1 MANFRSKDK
10 DGNVINPNAS
20 TKGVD
25 LVVNVYDSAKHVTEK
40 GNTVHFVDVQ
50 VAQIPIDADG
60 TRANANLAP
69 QTMPHLHLDTKDGQR
84 NTGVA
89 YSDAQIQAMQ
99 TVAAQGRNHMTPL
112 LSKDGETVGYSML
125 VKADVM
131 FPKTKDGK
139 SLPAV
144 MNTKSLQ
151 PSGVPISDAMNIQQQ
166 QFMAVAM
173 NRQAAEAQKAAQAQ
187 ATQAQAPQVAPQ
199 PVMQNQQFQAPVPQG
214 QQPAYAGAPVYADA
228 VAHATAQQQAAAAQA
243 PQAPAGNPFNQPPA
257 VAAALAPQTQQPA
270 AQPQMDNEPPF

>member
-40 GNTVHFVDVQ
+40 GNTIHFADVQ

-69 QTMPHLHLDTKDGQR
+69 QTMPHLHLETKGGQR

-99 TVAAQGRNHMTPL
+99 AVAAQGRNQMTPL

-139 SLPAV
+139 SLPPV

-199 PVMQNQQFQAPVPQG
+199 PVMQNQQ
-214 QQPAYAGAPVYADA
+214 PAYAGAPVYADA
-228 VAHATAQQQAAAAQA
+228 VAQATAQQAAAAAQV
-243 PQAPAGNPFNQPPA
+243 PQAPAGNPFTQPPA
-257 VAAALAPQTQQPA
+257 VAAALAPQAAQQPVA
-270 AQPQMDNEPPF
+270 PQVENEPPF

>member
-25 LVVNVYDSAKHVTEK
+25 LVVNVYDSAKLVTEK

-89 YSDAQIQAMQ
+89 YSDAQIHAMQ
-99 TVAAQGRNHMTPL
+99 TVAAQGRNQMTPL

-139 SLPAV
+139 SLPPV
-144 MNTKSLQ
+144 MNTKTLQ

-187 ATQAQAPQVAPQ
+187 ATQAQAPQAAPQ
-199 PVMQNQQFQAPVPQG
+199 PVMHNQQ
-214 QQPAYAGAPVYADA
+214 YAGTPVYADA
-228 VAHATAQQQAAAAQA
+228 VAQATAQQAVAAAQV

-257 VAAALAPQTQQPA
+257 VAAALAPQAQQPA